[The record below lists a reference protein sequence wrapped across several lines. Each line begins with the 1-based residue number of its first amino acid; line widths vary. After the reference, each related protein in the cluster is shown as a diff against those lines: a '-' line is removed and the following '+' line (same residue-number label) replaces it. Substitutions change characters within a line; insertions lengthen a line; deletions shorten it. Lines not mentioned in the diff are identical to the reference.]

1 MARLVSQEL
10 PIFTLTYDFD
20 ARAHTTD
27 LEGPRWGVRVG
38 TCTSGDGEPSI
49 TLRKS

>member
-20 ARAHTTD
+20 VRAHTTD
-27 LEGPRWGVRVG
+27 LEGPRLGGGSWNVHEWRWRAQYNVA
-38 TCTSGDGEPSI
+38 
-49 TLRKS
+49 